1 MLMIFINFQ
10 VGNDL
15 INNNIDL
22 FLSEIVPGLE
32 KNLAVIFK
40 DITNDVMSRGTFDE
54 FFPEN
59 IPAVGLK
66 ANATQPEETS
76 ERNGEADFVDV

>member
-1 MLMIFINFQ
+1 MNLQ

-40 DITNDVMSRGTFDE
+40 DITNDVMARGTFDE
-54 FFPEN
+54 FFPESL
-59 IPAVGLK
+59 PAVAGK
-66 ANATQPEETS
+66 ANVSQPEETS
-76 ERNGEADFVDV
+76 ERNGEIDFVEEVL